1 MTERHPPRRVRV
13 VLADRRPA
21 PLPVLRGAE
30 VAEQTA
36 LGRELVV
43 GLVRAQLA
51 ASLRIAAI
59 ALVLFA
65 PLPLLFAVLPELA
78 NLQILG
84 IPLAWWV
91 LGVLAY
97 PVLYLLA
104 RLHRRQAERIER
116 DFTELLGQGNP

>member
-13 VLADRRPA
+13 ILADQRPA
-21 PLPVLRGAE
+21 PLPVRRGTE

-36 LGRELVV
+36 IGRELVR

-51 ASLRIAAI
+51 AALRIAGA

-65 PLPLLFAVLPELA
+65 PLPALFAFVPA
-78 NLQILG
+78 AADFRMLG
-84 IPLAWWV
+84 IPVAWWI
-91 LGVLAY
+91 LGLAAY

-116 DFTELLGQGNP
+116 DFADLLDRG